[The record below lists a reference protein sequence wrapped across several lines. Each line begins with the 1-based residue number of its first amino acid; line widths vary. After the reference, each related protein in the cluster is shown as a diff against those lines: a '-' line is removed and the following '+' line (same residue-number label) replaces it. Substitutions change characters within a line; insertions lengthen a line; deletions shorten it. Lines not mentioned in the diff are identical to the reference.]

1 MNTTSTI
8 KKTLDSFF
16 NKKEFSVLVLRGAW
30 GIGKTY
36 FWENYIR
43 EKISKKEIN
52 QTAYSYVSL
61 FGLHG
66 LSELKS
72 RIFSVGEI
80 LKTEKEVEQ
89 ELKTSSENENRILRI
104 LLDTKSSGLSSLR
117 FVGQKIQNAKLLPQS
132 KGFSSIID
140 LVEYS
145 LINNYLICLDDIER
159 KEDNLTIRQIM
170 GFIDEVGK
178 RKKCKIV
185 LILNDKT
192 LNQRDLEEF
201 NKYREKVIDLEIEY
215 HPSIRDNLLK
225 CFKPDYFF
233 LEPDYFFL
241 EDLLNVFQ
249 ILRVSNI
256 RIFKKFKWSI
266 SKIQNLIDATEISL
280 QKQVLIRLAVF
291 CWGFFNSE
299 SRLSLL
305 FISNS
310 IKETSWFS
318 ILSDP
323 EEKEVLTDEEKEWR
337 SIASVLGLFP
347 TSYDGYLISMLTDGY
362 LNEEDFKVEIN
373 KANREEQINVT
384 QMKLREA
391 WDIYSSSFDDDVEQ
405 LKSAIRNILDTD
417 LSKIN
422 LSDFSQAIDLLE
434 EYGDNVDDY
443 IDRYIAINLEDL
455 TNSDPKDFLGARKI
469 TNRLLEQKTQ
479 ELMNS
484 SMVFNIDDILSK
496 LADGYRWRQEEIN
509 FLSSLTEEK
518 IYEWMM
524 SKPERIISK
533 IRKGL
538 FLFQGFKSNGEEED
552 QKYKTITDNTRS
564 ALVRIAK
571 QNPLNRKRV
580 KYIYKVE
587 IPENE

>member
-36 FWENYIR
+36 LWENYIR

-117 FVGQKIQNAKLLPQS
+117 FWGQKIQNAKLLPQS

-225 CFKPDYFF
+225 CFK
-233 LEPDYFFL
+233 PDYFFL

-479 ELMNS
+479 ELINS

-496 LADGYRWRQEEIN
+496 LADGYGWRQKEIN

-571 QNPLNRKRV
+571 QNLLNRKRV